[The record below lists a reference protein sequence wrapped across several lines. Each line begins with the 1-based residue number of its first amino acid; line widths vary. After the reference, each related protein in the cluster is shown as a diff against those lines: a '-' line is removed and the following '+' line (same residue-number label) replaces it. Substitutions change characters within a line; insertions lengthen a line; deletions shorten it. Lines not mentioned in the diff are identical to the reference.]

1 MHDEST
7 ITRGNPS
14 FVWRFGQDRR
24 LEMIRHYAPLAGC
37 VVLDI
42 GCGIGT
48 YVRKLEQG
56 GARAFGVD
64 IEFDRLKAGAKAQHG
79 APLRLVQ
86 GVTESQPF
94 PDNTFD
100 MALLHEVI
108 EHVQDDRQ
116 TVAEAVR
123 IVKPGGRVIIFAP
136 NRGWPFET
144 HGFFWRGQYR
154 FGNIPLIPYLPDGL
168 RQKYAPHVRT
178 YSVRGIRRLVQGLP
192 AHIVAHTQVYPGY
205 DNIVAR
211 RPALGRVLRSVTYA
225 LESTPLRA
233 LGLSHLL
240 VVEKAR

>member
-24 LEMIRHYAPLAGC
+24 LDMIRHFAPLADQS
-37 VVLDI
+37 VLDI

-48 YVRKLEQG
+48 YVRQFEAH

-64 IEFDRLKAGAKAQHG
+64 IEFDRLEHGHNLKLAQ
-79 APLRLVQ
+79 AVSERA
-86 GVTESQPF
+86 PF
-94 PDNTFD
+94 PANTFD

-108 EHVQDDRQ
+108 EHVADDRQ
-116 TVAEAVR
+116 TIAEAVR

-144 HGFFWRGQYR
+144 HGFFWRGKYH
-154 FGNIPLIPYLPDGL
+154 FGNIPLIPYLPD
-168 RQKYAPHVRT
+168 RWRNHYAPHVRT
-178 YSVRGIRRLVQGLP
+178 YSVRSIRKLADGLP
-192 AHIVAHTQVYPGY
+192 ARIIAHTQVYPGY

-211 RPALGRVLRSVTYA
+211 RPALGKVLRSITYA

-240 VVEKAR
+240 VIEKNR

>member
-24 LEMIRHYAPLAGC
+24 LEMIRHFAPLAGR

-48 YVRKLEQG
+48 YVRKFEQR
-56 GARAFGVD
+56 GASAFGVD
-64 IEFDRLKAGAKAQHG
+64 IEFERLREGVGAQHA
-79 APLRLVQ
+79 APLQLAQAVS
-86 GVTESQPF
+86 ECNPF

-100 MALLHEVI
+100 MVLLHEVI

-123 IVKPGGRVIIFAP
+123 IVRPGGRVIIFAP

-144 HGFFWRGQYR
+144 HGIFWRGQYH
-154 FGNIPLIPYLPDGL
+154 FGNIPLIPYLPDPV
-168 RQKYAPHVRT
+168 RNTYAPHVRT
-178 YSVRGIRRLVQGLP
+178 YSVRSIRRLADGLP
-192 AHIVAHTQVYPGY
+192 ARIVAHTQVYPGY

-211 RPALGRVLRSVTYA
+211 RPALGKVLRTITYA

-240 VVEKAR
+240 VLEKL

>member
-24 LEMIRHYAPLAGC
+24 LEMIRHFAPLAGR

-48 YVRKLEQG
+48 YVRKFEQR
-56 GARAFGVD
+56 GASAFGVD
-64 IEFDRLKAGAKAQHG
+64 IEFERLREGVGAQHA
-79 APLRLVQ
+79 APLQLAQAVS
-86 GVTESQPF
+86 ECNPF

-100 MALLHEVI
+100 MVLLHEVI

-123 IVKPGGRVIIFAP
+123 IVRPGGRVIIFAP

-144 HGFFWRGQYR
+144 HGIFWHGQYH
-154 FGNIPLIPYLPDGL
+154 FGNIPLIPYLPDPL
-168 RQKYAPHVRT
+168 RNTYAPHVRT
-178 YSVRGIRRLVQGLP
+178 YTVRSIRRLVDGLP
-192 AHIVAHTQVYPGY
+192 ARIVAHTQVYPGY

-211 RPALGRVLRSVTYA
+211 RPALGKVLRTITYA

-240 VVEKAR
+240 VLEKL

>member
-24 LEMIRHYAPLAGC
+24 LEMIRHFAPLAGR

-48 YVRKLEQG
+48 YVRKFEQR
-56 GARAFGVD
+56 GASAFGVD
-64 IEFDRLKAGAKAQHG
+64 IEFERLREGVGAQHA
-79 APLRLVQ
+79 APLQLAQAVS
-86 GVTESQPF
+86 ECNPF

-100 MALLHEVI
+100 MVLLHEVI

-123 IVKPGGRVIIFAP
+123 IVRPGGRVIIFAP

-144 HGFFWRGQYR
+144 HGIFWRGQYH
-154 FGNIPLIPYLPDGL
+154 FGNIPLIPYLPDPL
-168 RQKYAPHVRT
+168 RNTYAPHVRT
-178 YSVRGIRRLVQGLP
+178 YTVRSIRRLADGLP
-192 AHIVAHTQVYPGY
+192 ARIVAHTQVYPGY

-211 RPALGRVLRSVTYA
+211 LPALGKVLRTITYA

-240 VVEKAR
+240 VLEKNY

>member
-24 LEMIRHYAPLAGC
+24 LEMIRHFAPLAGR

-48 YVRKLEQG
+48 YVRKFEQR
-56 GARAFGVD
+56 GASAFGVD
-64 IEFDRLKAGAKAQHG
+64 IEFERLREGVGAQHA
-79 APLRLVQ
+79 APLQLAQAVS
-86 GVTESQPF
+86 ECNPF

-100 MALLHEVI
+100 MVLLHEVI

-144 HGFFWRGQYR
+144 HGIFWHGQYH
-154 FGNIPLIPYLPDGL
+154 FGNIPLIPYLPDPL
-168 RQKYAPHVRT
+168 RNTYAPHVRT
-178 YSVRGIRRLVQGLP
+178 YTVRSIRRLADGLP
-192 AHIVAHTQVYPGY
+192 ARIVAHTQVYPGY

-211 RPALGRVLRSVTYA
+211 RPALGKVLRTITYA

-240 VVEKAR
+240 VLEKL